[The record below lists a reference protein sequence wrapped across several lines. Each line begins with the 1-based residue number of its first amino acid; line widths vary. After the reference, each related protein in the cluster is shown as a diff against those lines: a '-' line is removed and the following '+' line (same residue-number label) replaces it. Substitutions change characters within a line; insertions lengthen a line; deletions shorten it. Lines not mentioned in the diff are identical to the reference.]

1 MKKISYR
8 RSLAALLA
16 MCLAIGSFAGCSN
29 SKENNSE
36 KDEKSVTET
45 SFSEEKDDIKVGDN
59 FELTLLSSINSNYNS
74 ATLSEDYNRGMYNLA
89 EDHVFEFECSK
100 EASYLSYKA
109 FEVYATQDYTNAF
122 RRYNKNYVEDGKIK
136 VAPGD
141 VVELGEDGSH
151 DVNNGTWGSL
161 NRLYL
166 VQFIDLQTG
175 EDLEKPIVT
184 PFSVKHDLDAP
195 TVSQG
200 VDESNCYK
208 LSWKPVAGASKY
220 VVFEHTGGCSY
231 NVCCTTTDTSV
242 TVEEFQQQ
250 KESEDFIELFKG
262 DLANAGYE
270 VDNEG
275 IAFMNSAVR
284 YDDGL
289 KDGYFTVIA
298 LDSEGRSSG
307 ISNIVDVREIASSLP
322 YAVKESVLK
331 KEISSIND
339 VPEYVDVEMV
349 DGSVAQMIIDYHGGQ
364 GYKNP
369 DEPEKITIRA
379 HIANTLFDSFL
390 VVMTGML
397 YDDVA
402 SNMSVVL
409 EREDKLLENV
419 KTGES
424 ESGAMELISD
434 EPGEDNEP
442 AEPETE
448 PEDKTE
454 AEPETKPEDKTEA
467 EPETE
472 SEDKT
477 EAEPETEPEA
487 ETKPELDTKPEPE
500 AATEKATEAEP
511 VTEPEPSEPSSDNN
525 IFDDSRLNSVA
536 PEVEKIIGELG
547 AERVDKVLYAET
559 KLEAWIA
566 YCLIAQIEEI
576 PVPASV
582 FPEAAN
588 TDYLFKLFLEAYRQ
602 NPTSGMIDI
611 TGVKYNTQIETLII
625 PYCEDASVRLD
636 KTKQELD
643 KAEELV
649 SSHIKDS
656 MADYEKVLTL
666 NDYFCQNASYDQ
678 NSTST
683 SVDLNNLSESFIDAH
698 TPYGI
703 LCKDFGVC
711 ESYSEAFLLT
721 SRMAGLESICEIG
734 KLFGGGHE
742 WNRVKVDG
750 SWCVLDVTNND
761 NEYFANGLFNLSD
774 EQIEGILV
782 PEIQA
787 VTDSS
792 KFAANSGNN
801 EYYYVNNKYASDM
814 ENAKQLFKEALK
826 SENQVTFR
834 LPWGTSQNDADKL
847 VKELAQEGT
856 GITKGGYL
864 FGLLTVFK

>member
-1 MKKISYR
+1 MKRFSYG

-16 MCLAIGSFAGCSN
+16 MCLAIGSFTGCSN

-45 SFSEEKDDIKVGDN
+45 SSPDQKDDINGEDN
-59 FELTLLSSINSNYNS
+59 SESALLSSINANYNS
-74 ATLSEDYNRGMYNLA
+74 AVLSEDYNRGMYNLA
-89 EDHVFEFECSK
+89 KDYVFEFECSE
-100 EASYLSYKA
+100 EASYRSFEA
-109 FEVYATQDYTNAF
+109 FAVFATQDYTNAF
-122 RRYNKNYVEDGKIK
+122 RKYNNNFVEDGKIK

-141 VVELGEDGSH
+141 VVELEENGSH

-161 NRLYL
+161 NQLYL
-166 VQFIDLQTG
+166 VQYIDLQTG

-184 PFSVKHDLDAP
+184 PFSIQHDLDAP
-195 TVSQG
+195 AVSQG
-200 VDESNCYK
+200 VDENNSYK
-208 LSWKPVAGASKY
+208 LSWKPVDGASKY
-220 VVFEHTGGCSY
+220 VVFEHIDGCAY
-231 NVCCTTTDTSV
+231 NVCCTTSDTSV

-250 KESEDFIELFKG
+250 KDNEELIDLFKN

-275 IAFMNSAVR
+275 IVYMNSAVR
-284 YDDGL
+284 YDDDL
-289 KDGYFTVIA
+289 QDGYFTVIA
-298 LDSEGRSSG
+298 LDSDGKSSG
-307 ISNIVDVREIASSLP
+307 ISNIVDVRDIASSLP
-322 YAVKESVLK
+322 YAVKDGVLE
-331 KEISSIND
+331 KEISSIDD

-364 GYKNP
+364 GYKYP
-369 DEPEKITIRA
+369 DEPEKITIKA

-448 PEDKTE
+448 PE
-454 AEPETKPEDKTEA
+454 AE
-467 EPETE
+467 
-472 SEDKT
+472 T

-487 ETKPELDTKPEPE
+487 ETKPEPDTKPEPE
-500 AATEKATEAEP
+500 ATTEKATEAEP
-511 VTEPEPSEPSSDNN
+511 ETEPESSEPSSDNYN
-525 IFDDSRLNSVA
+525 FDDSRLNSVA
-536 PEVEKIIGELG
+536 PEVEKIIVELG

-582 FPEAAN
+582 FHEAAN

-611 TGVKYNTQIETLII
+611 TGVKYNTQTETLII

-643 KAEELV
+643 KSEEVV

-678 NSTST
+678 DSTST
-683 SVDLNNLSESFIDAH
+683 AVDLNKLSESFIDAH

-734 KLFGGGHE
+734 KLFGGAHE

-761 NEYFANGLFNLSD
+761 NEYFTNGLFNLSD

-792 KFAANSGNN
+792 KFAANSGNS
-801 EYYYVNNKYASDM
+801 EYYYVNQKYASDM

-834 LPWGTSQNDADKL
+834 LPWGTSQNEADQL
-847 VKELAQEGT
+847 LKELALEGT

>member
-1 MKKISYR
+1 MIKFSYR
-8 RSLAALLA
+8 KSLAALLA

-36 KDEKSVTET
+36 KDEKSV
-45 SFSEEKDDIKVGDN
+45 SEASSEDKDDIKVGEN
-59 FELTLLSSINSNYNS
+59 SELTLLSSINSNYNS

-208 LSWKPVAGASKY
+208 LSWKPVDGASKY

-250 KESEDFIELFKG
+250 KESEEFIELFKG

-284 YDDGL
+284 YDDSL

-434 EPGEDNEP
+434 EPGEDNE
-442 AEPETE
+442 
-448 PEDKTE
+448 
-454 AEPETKPEDKTEA
+454 
-467 EPETE
+467 
-472 SEDKT
+472 S
-477 EAEPETEPEA
+477 AEPETEPEA
-487 ETKPELDTKPEPE
+487 ETRPEPETKPEPE
-500 AATEKATEAEP
+500 TATEKATEAEP
-511 VTEPEPSEPSSDNN
+511 ETKPESSEPSTENN

-582 FPEAAN
+582 FHEAAN
-588 TDYLFKLFLEAYRQ
+588 TEYLFKLFLEAYRQ

-611 TGVKYNTQIETLII
+611 TDVKYNTQTETLII
-625 PYCEDASVRLD
+625 PYCEDASIRLD

-649 SSHIKDS
+649 SSHINDS

-814 ENAKQLFKEALK
+814 DNAKQLFKEALK

>member
-1 MKKISYR
+1 MKRFSYR

-16 MCLAIGSFAGCSN
+16 MCLVIGSFTGCSN

-36 KDEKSVTET
+36 KDEKSVTKT
-45 SFSEEKDDIKVGDN
+45 SSYEEKDDINVGDN
-59 FELTLLSSINSNYNS
+59 SALTLLSSINANYNS
-74 ATLSEDYNRGMYNLA
+74 AALSEDYNPGMYNLA
-89 EDHVFEFECSK
+89 KDYVFEFECSK
-100 EASYLSYKA
+100 EASYRSYEA
-109 FEVYATQDYTNAF
+109 FAVFATQDYTNAF
-122 RRYNKNYVEDGKIK
+122 RKYNKNFVEDGKIK

-141 VVELGEDGSH
+141 VVELEEDGSH

-175 EDLEKPIVT
+175 EELEKPIVT

-195 TVSQG
+195 AVSQG
-200 VDESNCYK
+200 VDEYNCYK

-231 NVCCTTTDTSV
+231 NVCCTTSDTSV

-250 KESEDFIELFKG
+250 KESEEFIELFKG

-275 IAFMNSAVR
+275 ISFMNSAVR

-289 KDGYFTVIA
+289 QDGYFTVIA

-307 ISNIVDVREIASSLP
+307 ISNIVDVREVASSLP
-322 YAVKESVLK
+322 YAIKGSVLK

-349 DGSVAQMIIDYHGGQ
+349 DGSVAQMIIDYHGGR
-364 GYKNP
+364 GYRNP
-369 DEPEKITIRA
+369 DEPERITIRA

-434 EPGEDNEP
+434 EPSEDNEP

-448 PEDKTE
+448 PEL
-454 AEPETKPEDKTEA
+454 
-467 EPETE
+467 
-472 SEDKT
+472 
-477 EAEPETEPEA
+477 ETEPEA
-487 ETKPELDTKPEPE
+487 ETS
-500 AATEKATEAEP
+500 TEKETE
-511 VTEPEPSEPSSDNN
+511 VEPSEPSSDNYN
-525 IFDDSRLNSVA
+525 FDDSKLNSVA
-536 PEVEKIIGELG
+536 SEVEKIISELG

-566 YCLIAQIEEI
+566 YCIIAQIEEI
-576 PVPASV
+576 PVPVSV

-588 TDYLFKLFLEAYRQ
+588 TDYLFRLFLEAYRQ
-602 NPTSGMIDI
+602 NPTSGIIDI
-611 TGVKYNTQIETLII
+611 TGIKYNTQTETLII
-625 PYCEDASVRLD
+625 PYCEDTSVRLD
-636 KTKQELD
+636 KTKQELE

-649 SSHIKDS
+649 SSLINDS
-656 MADYEKVLTL
+656 MADYDKVLAL

-678 NSTST
+678 KSTST
-683 SVDLNNLSESFIDAH
+683 SVDFNNLSESFIDAH

-761 NEYFANGLFNLSD
+761 NEYFTNGLFNLSD

-782 PEIQA
+782 PEIHA

-792 KFAANSGNN
+792 KFVANSGNS
-801 EYYYVNNKYASDM
+801 EYYYVNHKYASDM

-834 LPWGTSQNDADKL
+834 LPWGTSQNEADQL
-847 VKELAQEGT
+847 LKELALEGT
-856 GITKGGYL
+856 GITKGGYQ
-864 FGLLTVFK
+864 FGLLTVFN